1 MRRLLLFATIGSLI
15 SCSSSGSGGSRG
27 SGGSTSAGGS
37 PGSGGSPSSAG
48 GSASGGSTGAGGS
61 STGSGGSMASGGSKG
76 SGGSASG
83 AGGSVLGSGGSKGSG
98 GASSSSSAN
107 FTVNVTLSTAIP
119 TVAIV
124 TWSVDVSI
132 DSAAID
138 FGRDAGNFEFQAPVD
153 LSQSGYRTLLLGMKQ
168 QTTYSLRITAMG
180 GGKTYVSNTTTV
192 KTGALTNGLLPTFT
206 KTDMDASSLYAG
218 GAFTMNCIGLAGSPG
233 LPGTTSK
240 SVAFILDKDADVV
253 WGLDLTSTAATNC
266 SRARMSYDGQSMY
279 AGNFANAA
287 TNGAIYRIGMDGM
300 GTGTTWKLPGRS
312 HDFALLPNGHI
323 MYFATDNMQAN
334 TTPGTEA
341 VFDLDPSSG
350 NSSKIYDEQPDF
362 GTLVASNSSPES
374 HTNHLAF
381 SADLQA
387 ITISMLIPSTIAVV
401 SYPAGKLLSTFGG
414 GQSDYSNM
422 TWTWQHGHDVFKDH
436 IWVFNNNMTGNAHVL
451 GFTYNAS
458 SKTATQ
464 TLDYNPGLQNTTF
477 GDVKE
482 LPNGN
487 VFITYSDTGGF
498 HEITKTGTLLRKIT
512 TTTAVAYSE
521 HRATLYGPPP
531 PFAKN

>member
-1 MRRLLLFATIGSLI
+1 
-15 SCSSSGSGGSRG
+15 
-27 SGGSTSAGGS
+27 
-37 PGSGGSPSSAG
+37 
-48 GSASGGSTGAGGS
+48 
-61 STGSGGSMASGGSKG
+61 MASGGSKG
-76 SGGSASG
+76 SGGSSSG
-83 AGGSVLGSGGSKGSG
+83 AGGSVLGSGGSNGSG
-98 GASSSSSAN
+98 GAPSTASAN

-132 DSAAID
+132 DSAVID
-138 FGRDAGNFEFQAPVD
+138 FGRDASNFEFQAPVD

-206 KTDMDASSLYAG
+206 KMDMDASSLYAG
-218 GAFTMNCIGLAGSPG
+218 GAFTVNCIGLAGSPG

-287 TNGAIYRIGMDGM
+287 TNGAIYRIGMDGV

-312 HDFALLPNGHI
+312 HDFAVLPNGHI

-350 NSSKIYDEQPDF
+350 NSSKVYDEQPDF

-401 SYPAGKLLSTFGG
+401 SYPGGKLLSTFGG
-414 GQSDYSNM
+414 GQTEYSNM
-422 TWTWQHGHDVFKDH
+422 AWTWQHGHDVFKDH
-436 IWVFNNNMTGNAHVL
+436 LWVFNNNMTGNAHVL

-487 VFITYSDTGGF
+487 LFITYSDTGGF

-512 TTTAVAYSE
+512 TTTAVGYSE

>member
-1 MRRLLLFATIGSLI
+1 MRRLLLFATVGSLI
-15 SCSSSGSGGSRG
+15 SCSSPGP
-27 SGGSTSAGGS
+27 GGS
-37 PGSGGSPSSAG
+37 PGSGGSTSSG
-48 GSASGGSTGAGGS
+48 GSQGSGGAASGGSPGSGGSSTGGS
-61 STGSGGSMASGGSKG
+61 STGSGGASRGG
-76 SGGSASG
+76 SGGSSSG
-83 AGGSVLGSGGSKGSG
+83 SGGAVLGSGGSTGSG
-98 GASSSSSAN
+98 GSPSSGGAN

-132 DSAAID
+132 DSAVID
-138 FGRDAGNFEFQAPVD
+138 FGRDASNFEYQAPVD
-153 LSQSGYRTLLLGMKQ
+153 LSQPSYRTLLLGMKQ

-206 KTDMDASSLYAG
+206 KTDMNASALYAG
-218 GAFTMNCIGLAGSPG
+218 GGFTVNCVGLAGSAG
-233 LPGTTSK
+233 INGVTGK

-253 WGLDLTSTAATNC
+253 WGFDLSNTTAKNT
-266 SRARMSYDGQSMY
+266 SRARMSYDGLSMY

-300 GTGTTWKLPGRS
+300 GTGTTWMLPGRS
-312 HDFALLPNGHI
+312 HDFAVLPNGHI

-334 TTPGTEA
+334 TTPGTES
-341 VFDLDPSSG
+341 VFDLDPGTGSST
-350 NSSKIYDEQPDF
+350 KIYDEQPDF
-362 GTLVASNSSPES
+362 GSLVASNSSPES
-374 HTNHLAF
+374 HTNHLTF

-401 SYPAGKLLSTFGG
+401 SYPGGKLLSTFGG

-436 IWVFNNNMTGNAHVL
+436 LWVFNNNMTGNAHVL

-512 TTTAVAYSE
+512 TTTAVGYSE

-531 PFAKN
+531 PFDKK